1 MYKRYRSETHD
12 LEICVMDTENVGFY
26 SVGISDSLEEVSAY
40 MVTIDMVFHL
50 MIGIGCSP
58 IAVADMHE
66 EHIRLND
73 VSSSSGGCIDVLG
86 ISV

>member
-58 IAVADMHE
+58 IDVADMHE
-66 EHIRLND
+66 EHIRLNMFP
-73 VSSSSGGCIDVLG
+73 VVAEGA
-86 ISV
+86 